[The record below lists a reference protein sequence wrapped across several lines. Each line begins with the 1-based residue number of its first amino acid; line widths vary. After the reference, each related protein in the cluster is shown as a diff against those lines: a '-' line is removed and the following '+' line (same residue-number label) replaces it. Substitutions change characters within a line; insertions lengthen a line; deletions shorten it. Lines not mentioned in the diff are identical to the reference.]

1 MIMIIICE
9 KYGWDYFTYE
19 SQPSW
24 FIDLII
30 ERMKID
36 ATKSQQEELKN
47 KG

>member
-1 MIMIIICE
+1 MAGRITGQMLMITICE

-30 ERMKID
+30 SKMEID
-36 ATKSQQEELKN
+36 N
-47 KG
+47 KKK

>member
-1 MIMIIICE
+1 MIIAIICE

-30 ERMKID
+30 VKMEID
-36 ATKSQQEELKN
+36 AKKN
-47 KG
+47 KQ